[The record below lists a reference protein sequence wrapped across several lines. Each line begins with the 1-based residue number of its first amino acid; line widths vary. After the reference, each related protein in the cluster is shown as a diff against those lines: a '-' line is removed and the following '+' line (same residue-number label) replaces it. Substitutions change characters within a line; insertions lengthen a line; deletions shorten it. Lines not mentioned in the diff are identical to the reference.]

1 MLFECFGSG
10 LFGHLV
16 SQFDEFYD
24 GGRQSM
30 SDIEAAASALPTE
43 VGALNALGL
52 RYLQDAKPHLAE
64 RAFRRSLQVN
74 PKNAFARVGM
84 ACALYEQ
91 RKAQSA
97 LDEITACLETH
108 PDYAPATASARFIRL
123 HLGDDHAVQ
132 DLHEALSV
140 H

>member
-16 SQFDEFYD
+16 SQFAEFYD

-30 SDIEAAASALPTE
+30 KDIEAAASAHPTE

-52 RYLQDAKPHLAE
+52 RYLQDAQPRLAD
-64 RAFRRSLQVN
+64 RAFRRSLQIN
-74 PKNAFARVGM
+74 PRDAFARVGV

-91 RKAQSA
+91 GKAQSA
-97 LDEITACLETH
+97 LDEITACLGTH
-108 PDYAPATASARFIRL
+108 PDYAPALASARFIRL
-123 HLGDDHAVQ
+123 HLGDDHAEQ
-132 DLHEALSV
+132 DLHEVLSA